1 MYTEITRYK
10 ELADFLK
17 TRRSKVTP
25 SQVGLSSSIRRRTP
39 GLRREEIAQLAGIG
53 ITWYTWLEQGRPIQ
67 VSSQVVESL
76 SRVLFLDKEERNHL
90 YQLANLPLPIDTIT
104 PQETVTPILQHVLDS
119 LYLSP
124 AILINQRWNVIAWN
138 QAACIVLGDFLHM
151 NERERNIVWAMFTNQ
166 KYKQLYVDW
175 NLHAKNLLARFRS
188 SCSQYIED
196 SWFSTFVDELK
207 LKSQEFSQLWPL
219 HEILSHSE
227 VCKQLN
233 HEKVGLLDFE
243 VSKFDVADLSGLT
256 IIIHTPLVGTET
268 ANKIKTLLEEKG
280 L

>member
-1 MYTEITRYK
+1 MMYTEITRYK

-17 TRRSKVTP
+17 TRRSKVSP
-25 SQVGLSSSIRRRTP
+25 SQAGLSSSIRRRTP

-67 VSSQVVESL
+67 VSAQVVESL

-90 YQLANLPLPIDTIT
+90 YQLANLPLPIDTLT

-151 NERERNIVWAMFTNQ
+151 SDRERNIVWAMFTN
-166 KYKQLYVDW
+166 
-175 NLHAKNLLARFRS
+175 
-188 SCSQYIED
+188 
-196 SWFSTFVDELK
+196 
-207 LKSQEFSQLWPL
+207 
-219 HEILSHSE
+219 
-227 VCKQLN
+227 
-233 HEKVGLLDFE
+233 
-243 VSKFDVADLSGLT
+243 
-256 IIIHTPLVGTET
+256 
-268 ANKIKTLLEEKG
+268 
-280 L
+280 